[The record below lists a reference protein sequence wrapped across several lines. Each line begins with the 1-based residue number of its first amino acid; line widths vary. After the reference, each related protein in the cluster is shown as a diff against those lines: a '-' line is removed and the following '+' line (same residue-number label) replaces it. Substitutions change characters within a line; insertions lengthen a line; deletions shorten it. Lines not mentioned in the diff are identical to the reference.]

1 MKKFA
6 PAPGIKKVLT
16 RTWVCGIIV
25 SVDGPVGAW
34 CNGNTW
40 VSKTFVEGSNPSAPA
55 NSKSLKTRC
64 FRGFLLA
71 QKQRLTT
78 IQFPSIPREVEPAR
92 HALHYGVLRAGARR
106 IGADVGGAGG
116 QDGGSPAMGEYKGS
130 DNFPPPAGFALDK
143 RCGKGYN
150 GRTVFL
156 RDDEGHD
163 FAHPAPQRGCAAG

>member
-1 MKKFA
+1 MHSFVVLVQNA
-6 PAPGIKKVLT
+6 PIPAPSGSTVPCIIINRISQQQIPENAVFSGIFA
-16 RTWVCGIIV
+16 C
-25 SVDGPVGAW
+25 
-34 CNGNTW
+34 
-40 VSKTFVEGSNPSAPA
+40 SKTVLDHNSILKHSARSGTSAPW
-55 NSKSLKTRC
+55 
-64 FRGFLLA
+64 
-71 QKQRLTT
+71 
-78 IQFPSIPREVEPAR
+78 
-92 HALHYGVLRAGARR
+92 LHYGVLRAGARR